1 MTTKKSKAT
10 MTPSQAEELEA
21 FAHHLAEV
29 LRIARTHPL
38 LTTRFYRDLGGAWN
52 ECINELKTFSDS
64 SIQESEEYIRLAL
77 KMEAEREG
85 GAK

>member
-1 MTTKKSKAT
+1 MTKRQTK
-10 MTPSQAEELEA
+10 TPTAQNQAAELDA

-29 LRIARTHPL
+29 LRIARTNPL
-38 LTTRFYRDLGGAWN
+38 LSTCFARDLSGAWN
-52 ECINELKTFSDS
+52 ECINELKAFRNS

-85 GAK
+85 GE